1 MKYKNA
7 YFSQYVFL
15 KLALVVIIVFGG
27 LVCYVLFFGLF
38 FQIAVV
44 PVILRFEGVVVFEA
58 VSEFMR
64 YYSEFSAR

>member
-1 MKYKNA
+1 MKYK
-7 YFSQYVFL
+7 
-15 KLALVVIIVFGG
+15 KLFFTVCIFEVSLSRNYCFWG

>member
-1 MKYKNA
+1 MKYK
-7 YFSQYVFL
+7 
-15 KLALVVIIVFGG
+15 K
-27 LVCYVLFFGLF
+27 LFFTVCIFEVSLSRNYCFWGPCVLCSIF
-38 FQIAVV
+38 WFVFQIAVV